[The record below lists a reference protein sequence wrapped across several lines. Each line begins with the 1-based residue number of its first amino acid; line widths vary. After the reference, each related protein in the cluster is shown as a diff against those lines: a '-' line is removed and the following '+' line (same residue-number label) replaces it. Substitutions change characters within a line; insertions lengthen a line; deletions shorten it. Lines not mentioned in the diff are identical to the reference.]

1 MENIKGNLV
10 SFGNKIHAEL
20 HSPVHDVLSWLA
32 VAAVSASSFLIMTT
46 VLAQTETINAPFDPA
61 YSTSTP
67 VQPMP
72 YNGGAPCVPGTPCQA
87 LENSFGM
94 QPAQPYPQPIGSSTP
109 FMPAPNMQQP
119 GMQPYM
125 GGQQPMA
132 PQEGFMQKPPMGM
145 ENNMNF
151 GPRDGQMNQ
160 NFGPM
165 NNSMGEGQ
173 NFGPMNNN
181 MGGQNFGPNEEDM
194 KRMDAQRFEMMK
206 KGFSRFTQEV
216 NRVKTQVNN
225 FKKKGLNIPTE
236 LKAALEQLDEIA
248 KKIKEAKSADELD
261 EVTGDMQES
270 MQAVQEWMPILPRL
284 AEYPR
289 FIKQADKEIAKVN
302 KQYKSDVAKAKRVK
316 IDLSE
321 QLAEFK
327 QAIEKQEALLKEIK
341 ELAKTEPGE
350 ALDRLHEEFFG
361 SLGDMWSNEQGIQ
374 MLLNINRGLTQMN
387 NELRQADATI
397 KKLKRQKIDTKELET
412 LLKESKAKVAEVK
425 KIAAAKP
432 VDADA
437 LIDGVEALMEVGQEF
452 DNKVQELTGD
462 DEYMPDLPKNQDFKF
477 NLPQGYEVGNNMNS
491 NDFSS
496 QTVVK

>member
-1 MENIKGNLV
+1 MQKIQKHLV
-10 SFGNKIHAEL
+10 NFGTKIHTEL
-20 HSPVHDVLSWLA
+20 HNPVHDVLSWLA

-46 VLAQTETINAPFDPA
+46 VLAQTETINEPFSTPSF
-61 YSTSTP
+61 STSTP
-67 VQPMP
+67 IQPMP
-72 YNGGAPCVPGTPCQA
+72 YNGAPCVPGTPCPM
-87 LENSFGM
+87 LENSFNGT
-94 QPAQPYPQPIGSSTP
+94 QPMPFPQPTGSSTP
-109 FMPAPNMQQP
+109 FMPMQNNMQQP
-119 GMQPYM
+119 GIQPFM
-125 GGQQPMA
+125 GQPMA

-145 ENNMNF
+145 ENNMN
-151 GPRDGQMNQ
+151 
-160 NFGPM
+160 
-165 NNSMGEGQ
+165 
-173 NFGPMNNN
+173 
-181 MGGQNFGPNEEDM
+181 QNFGPNKGEGQMNNNFGPTGNDMGFNQGPSEEDM
-194 KRMDAQRFEMMK
+194 KKMDEQRFEMMK
-206 KGFSRFTQEV
+206 KGFSRFAQEV
-216 NRVKTQVNN
+216 NRTKTQVNN
-225 FKKKGLNIPTE
+225 FKKKGLVIPTE
-236 LKAALEQLDEIA
+236 LKEALGQLDEIA
-248 KKIKEAKSADELD
+248 KKIKEAKTADELD

-270 MQAVQEWMPILPRL
+270 MQVVQEWMPILPRL

-289 FIKQADKEIAKVN
+289 FIKQADKEITKVN
-302 KQYKSDVAKAKRVK
+302 KQYKNDVTKAKRVK

-361 SLGDMWSNEQGIQ
+361 SLGDMWSNEQAIQ

-397 KKLKRQKIDTKELET
+397 KKLKRQKIDTKELEV

-432 VDADA
+432 LNADV
-437 LIDGVEALMEVGQEF
+437 LIDGVEALKEIGQEF

-491 NDFSS
+491 NEFSS